1 MAKAKTAK
9 KKAGKGKAA
18 TAKVP
23 SEGEATNIMG
33 GLDLASMVG
42 GKKKAGSKKPSKPQV
57 QIDLAIDQGTDA
69 DGNPVETLLTDLY
82 LAAIKKK
89 KAGESEMADAFGE
102 LAPELEAERVKI
114 SRSTGKYTESL
125 SVNHRLVYTVAHKY
139 CGIDSDNA
147 AELAEVFGAEDFKKY
162 FRLDQQ
168 TSLNMAALES
178 DPEFLKGL
186 FELIVG
192 HLNEA
197 GKNPADVVEVKQ
209 VLKPTEALTQDRVMD
224 PAIEAKFTSAQD
236 QGLVTPAKA
245 VLKEGK

>member
-1 MAKAKTAK
+1 MAKATKAKNSKTKAK
-9 KKAGKGKAA
+9 DA
-18 TAKVP
+18 AKVP
-23 SEGEATNIMG
+23 SKGEATTVMG
-33 GLDLASMVG
+33 GLDLAAMVG

-57 QIDLAIDQGTDA
+57 QIDLAIEQGTDA

-82 LAAIKKK
+82 LGAMAKKK
-89 KAGESEMADAFGE
+89 EGESEMADAFGE

-147 AELAEVFGAEDFKKY
+147 SELADIFGAEDFKKY
-162 FRLDQQ
+162 FKLDQA

-186 FELIVG
+186 FEVIVG
-192 HLNEA
+192 HLAEN
-197 GKNPADVVEVKQ
+197 GRNPADIVEVKQ
-209 VLKPTEALTQDRVMD
+209 VLKPTEELTRDRVMD
-224 PAIEAKFTSAQD
+224 VAVAEKFQNAQD